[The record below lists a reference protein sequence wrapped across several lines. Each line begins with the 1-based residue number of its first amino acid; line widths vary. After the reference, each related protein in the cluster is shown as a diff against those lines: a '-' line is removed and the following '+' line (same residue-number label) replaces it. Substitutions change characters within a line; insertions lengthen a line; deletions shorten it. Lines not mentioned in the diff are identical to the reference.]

1 MKKALY
7 ILYLT
12 CQVLII
18 AACIYLPL
26 TFGFKVEYILLA
38 VQSIVVL
45 AYSRALNPDS
55 ATNKKKSKNEVSL
68 FIAVLFV
75 GILYIAAFHYLIV
88 ALSVFVLAG
97 WFFFSG
103 KSKSQQ

>member
-7 ILYLT
+7 ILYLI
-12 CQVLII
+12 CQILII
-18 AACIYLPL
+18 GACIYLPL

-38 VQSIVVL
+38 VQSVVVL
-45 AYSRALNPDS
+45 IYAKALNPDK
-55 ATNKKKSKNEVSL
+55 ATGKTKNKNEISL

-88 ALSVFVLAG
+88 ALSLIVLLG
-97 WFFFSG
+97 WFFFTGKAGSG
-103 KSKSQQ
+103 K

>member
-7 ILYLT
+7 ILYLI

-18 AACIYLPL
+18 GACIYLPL
-26 TFGFKVEYILLA
+26 TFDFKVEYILLA
-38 VQSIVVL
+38 IQSIVVL
-45 AYSRALNPDS
+45 AYSKALNPDIAS
-55 ATNKKKSKNEVSL
+55 DKKKSKSEISL

-88 ALSVFVLAG
+88 ALSALVLAG

-103 KSKSQQ
+103 KSSAQK